1 MLSVRITSLPAVGS
15 LRLNNV
21 PVTVNQEISAADLSA
36 GLLKFTPVAN
46 DNGVNYASFTFQVR
60 DDGGT
65 ANNGIDLDPTPN
77 TISFEV
83 IPINDAPGGTNK
95 SITINEDATYTV
107 VANDFGFTDPIDS
120 NAFQSVRITT
130 LPALGSLRL
139 NNVPVTLNQ
148 DITVANINSGLL
160 KFTPATNGNGTN
172 YASFAIRVRDNGGTL
187 NSGIDLD
194 QRPIRLASTSLLL
207 MMYRR

>member
-1 MLSVRITSLPAVGS
+1 MSVIIESLPTAGT
-15 LRLNNV
+15 LNLNNV
-21 PVTVNQEISAADLSA
+21 PVSLFSEISAADISA
-36 GLLKFTPVAN
+36 GLLTFTPDTNV
-46 DNGVNYASFTFQVR
+46 NGDNYASFSFRVR

-65 ANNGIDLDPTPN
+65 TNGGFDAAFLPN
-77 TISFEV
+77 TITFDVVPS
-83 IPINDAPGGTNK
+83 NDPPSGANK

-107 VANDFGFTDPIDS
+107 VANDFGFADPIEG
-120 NAFQSVRITT
+120 NVLQSVRITT

-160 KFTPATNGNGTN
+160 RFTPATNGNGTN
-172 YASFAIRVRDNGGTL
+172 YASFAFRVRDNGGTL
-187 NSGIDLD
+187 NSGIDLA